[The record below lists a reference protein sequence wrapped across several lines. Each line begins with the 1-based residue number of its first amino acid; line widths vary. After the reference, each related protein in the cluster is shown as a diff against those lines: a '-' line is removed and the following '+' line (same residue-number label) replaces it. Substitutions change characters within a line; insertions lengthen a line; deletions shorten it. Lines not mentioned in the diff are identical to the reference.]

1 MAAPLFLD
9 TSATVFLFN
18 GVSQPINFLSSIWN
32 SQLGPLKTDAGVR
45 VFVLK
50 GEVQYCPGELCPA
63 GLPVDLHSLPFSAL
77 RLRHVNVTAGGKG

>member
-1 MAAPLFLD
+1 MAVPLFLD
-9 TSATVFLFN
+9 SSATAFLFN

-32 SQLGPLKTDAGVR
+32 SQLGLLKTDVGVQ

-63 GLPVDLHSLPFSAL
+63 GEPEDLYSLPFSAL
-77 RLRHVNVTAGGKG
+77 RLRHVNVIAGGTG

>member
-9 TSATVFLFN
+9 SSATAFLFN

-32 SQLGPLKTDAGVR
+32 SQLGPLKTDVGVQ

-50 GEVQYCPGELCPA
+50 AEVQYCPGELCPV
-63 GLPVDLHSLPFSAL
+63 GEPGDLHSLPFSAR
-77 RLRHVNVTAGGKG
+77 RLRHVNVIAGGTG

>member
-9 TSATVFLFN
+9 SSATAFLFN

-32 SQLGPLKTDAGVR
+32 SQLGPLKTDAGVQ

-50 GEVQYCPGELCPA
+50 GEIQCCPGERCPA
-63 GLPVDLHSLPFSAL
+63 GLPEDLHSLPFSAL
-77 RLRHVNVTAGGKG
+77 RLSHVNVIAGGKG